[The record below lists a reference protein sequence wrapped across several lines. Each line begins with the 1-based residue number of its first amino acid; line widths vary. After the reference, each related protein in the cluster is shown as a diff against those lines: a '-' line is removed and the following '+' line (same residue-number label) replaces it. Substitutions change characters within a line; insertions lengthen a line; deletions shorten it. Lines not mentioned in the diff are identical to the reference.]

1 MNLILRRWKSNDEC
15 TIGELYDDSGKFV
28 CFTLEDIVR
37 EVEGEPVSSWKVR
50 DETAIPVGRYRVTI
64 TNSKRFKRPLPL
76 LNMVEGFEG
85 IRIHPGN
92 VHTDTSGCIL
102 PGIGVHAGDK
112 GLHESRVAF
121 NKVYDLIDDALMH
134 GDEVWLDVR
143 NS

>member
-1 MNLILRRWKSNDEC
+1 MNLVLRRWKSNDEC
-15 TIGELYDDSGKFV
+15 TIGELYGDDGKFLV
-28 CFTLEDIVR
+28 YTLEDIVR
-37 EVEGEPVSSWKVR
+37 ERPGEPVSSWKIPG
-50 DETAIPVGRYRVTI
+50 ETAIPVGRYRVTI

-102 PGIGVHAGDK
+102 TGVGVHLGDK

-121 NKVYDLIDDALMH
+121 NKVYDLIDEELMH
-134 GDEVWLDVR
+134 GGEVWLDVR
-143 NS
+143 G

>member
-15 TIGELYDDSGKFV
+15 TIGELYKDGTFL
-28 CFTLEDIVR
+28 CYTLEDIVR
-37 EVEGEPVSSWKVR
+37 EQEGVPVSQWKIPG
-50 DETAIPVGRYRVTI
+50 ETAIPKGRYRVTI

-76 LNMVEGFEG
+76 LNMVEGFDG
-85 IRIHPGN
+85 VRIHAGN

-102 PGIGVHAGDK
+102 TGIGVHAGDK

-134 GDEVWLDVR
+134 GDDVWLDIR
-143 NS
+143 NQ